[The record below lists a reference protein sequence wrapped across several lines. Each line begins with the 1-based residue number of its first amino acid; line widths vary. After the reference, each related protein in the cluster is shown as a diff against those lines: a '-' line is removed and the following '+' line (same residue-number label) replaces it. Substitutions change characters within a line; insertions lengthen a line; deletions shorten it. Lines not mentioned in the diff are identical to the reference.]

1 MKRTKRKP
9 PDRVLTSFYIDR
21 ATLAAI
27 KGAAKRA
34 DVSLA
39 HALRHGARLWL
50 TSMKKEGH
58 A

>member
-1 MKRTKRKP
+1 
-9 PDRVLTSFYIDR
+9 VLTSFCIDR